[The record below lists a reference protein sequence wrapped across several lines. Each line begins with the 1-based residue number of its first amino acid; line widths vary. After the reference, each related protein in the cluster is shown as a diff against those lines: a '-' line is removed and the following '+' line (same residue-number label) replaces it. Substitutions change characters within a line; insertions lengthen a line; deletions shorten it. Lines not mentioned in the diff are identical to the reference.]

1 MFLPKENRKIM
12 SEKCYSVTI
21 QQTLKRTLTLPI
33 PKSGLTQKEIEEV
46 LSRMTFGSYFEP
58 ESGYE
63 TCYGNILKTES
74 EKYEVK
80 IEEDE
85 NETYQI
91 EDGYENDQDVD
102 FCNDFEN
109 TYENKLL
116 PKQPN
121 QSSGL

>member
-1 MFLPKENRKIM
+1 M
-12 SEKCYSVTI
+12 EKCYSVTI
-21 QQTLKRTLTLPI
+21 EQTLKRTLTLPI
-33 PKSGLTQKEIEEV
+33 PKSGLSKKEIEEV

-63 TCYGNILKTES
+63 TCYGDILKTES

-91 EDGYENDQDVD
+91 EDGYENDEDVD
-102 FCNDFEN
+102 FCNKFE
-109 TYENKLL
+109 EIVCEEIL

>member
-1 MFLPKENRKIM
+1 M
-12 SEKCYSVTI
+12 EKCYSVTI

-46 LSRMTFGSYFEP
+46 LSKMNFGNYFGPVSRQETSY
-58 ESGYE
+58 GD
-63 TCYGNILKTES
+63 ILDTKS
-74 EKYEVK
+74 EKYEVNV
-80 IEEDE
+80 EDDE
-85 NETYQI
+85 HETYQI

-116 PKQPN
+116 PVQPN
-121 QSSGL
+121 QSSNL

>member
-1 MFLPKENRKIM
+1 M
-12 SEKCYSVTI
+12 EKCYSVTI

-46 LSRMTFGSYFEP
+46 LSKMNFGNYFDP
-58 ESGYE
+58 DSGYE
-63 TCYGNILKTES
+63 TCYGDILDTKS

-102 FCNDFEN
+102 FCNKFE
-109 TYENKLL
+109 EIMCEEIL